1 MLLTSSTLGKVDDQI
16 FSDMLP
22 QPRDTR
28 PDTNK
33 KVSDLAKLVDD
44 RSRKATSPLQAAP
57 PSIARLPCD
66 DEDRTQEPAPAG
78 VMVAFMPTHVRH
90 RQPVLA
96 ISAFSGINI

>member
-1 MLLTSSTLGKVDDQI
+1 MLLTSSTLGKVDDQV

-33 KVSDLAKLVDD
+33 K
-44 RSRKATSPLQAAP
+44 AAP